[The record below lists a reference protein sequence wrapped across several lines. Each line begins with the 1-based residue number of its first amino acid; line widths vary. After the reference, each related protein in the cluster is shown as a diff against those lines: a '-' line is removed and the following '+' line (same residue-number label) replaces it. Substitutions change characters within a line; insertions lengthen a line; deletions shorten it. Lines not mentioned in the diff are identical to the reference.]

1 MLAPVLL
8 VVAAVAADIPPVAH
22 DATVTVDVAAGV
34 VAIDDTLTIPTPGL
48 AVTIELHAGLAPT
61 VTGAQIT
68 ARSVDGDVETL
79 ALRRDVEGAPIRVQ
93 AKGRIVHPPV
103 QAATEHQRSFQET
116 IGTIEARGVY
126 LSPQSRFLPV
136 VLDEERGAPLLVT
149 GRLQVKGLPAGW
161 RHKSEGQP
169 DDEGRF
175 VQDTPVEGLHVVAG
189 PLWEKARKS
198 QGVDVKIWLRAEGGV
213 KPADADAVADRYLEV
228 TGQYLALYRDL
239 IGAYPYREFVLVEN
253 FWETGYGMPSF
264 TLLGPQVVR
273 FPFILHT
280 SWPHELLH
288 NWWGNG
294 VFPDGGN
301 WTEGLTA
308 YLADHLTDERQG
320 RGADHRRTSIQR
332 YLDFVDVDAA
342 QDFPLQ
348 DFRGRFSAG
357 SEAVGYGKTLMVFHM
372 LRRHIGD
379 DAFKRGLQR
388 LWQTKR
394 FQRASFDDVAGAFS
408 DVVGRDLRPF
418 MQAWTTRTGIPTLHL
433 AAVLESVSGDQ
444 NKRSARVT
452 LQQTHDG
459 APWPM
464 TVPVVL
470 TLVDGRTVSTE
481 VTFKAGEGTPKEAS
495 TTVPL
500 SAPLSRVD
508 VDPYFDVFR
517 RLSPDEVPPS
527 LSRALGAKK
536 MLLVTPTLAGSA
548 EREAWTAFAK
558 ALCPDPARCTIVD
571 DKAVG
576 TLPDDAAVWVLGSAS
591 YLRGGA
597 FVFSRAYGLR
607 FDDRGLFQP
616 GAWERVMQAK
626 DRKAAYDK
634 ERVGAEKTAIAVV
647 VEHPR
652 NRALAMTFVGA
663 PSADMIGKLT
673 RKLPHYGKYGAV
685 GFSGEA
691 ADNTLKLQWTSTTSP
706 LSRVLRDGPSS
717 SLKAPPALA
726 QLPPPFDGEAMKG
739 TVAILADKARFPG
752 GRSGKDLV
760 AARVY
765 VRAALKGAG
774 VPNVSELCQKSDP
787 GTCNLVAR
795 IPGTDSSLPKVVVGA
810 HLDHFATEKGM
821 HFAGADDNASGVA
834 VLLEVAA
841 QLAKAPGLRDVDVV
855 FFEGEEYGRKG
866 SRFYVQSQGAPS
878 TMMAMVNLD
887 TVGRLAGRPLLVL
900 DGDSASEW
908 VHIVRGVG
916 FTTGVQAALAPQGGG
931 ASDQQ
936 SFLDVGVPAIQLF
949 SGPNPDYHKPS
960 DTADKVEA
968 SSLVAAAVVAR
979 EIVGYLRDRKEPLS
993 AKGASSST
1001 AGQGGERRAALGS
1014 VPDMTF
1020 AGPGVRFED
1029 VVPGS
1034 PAATAGL
1041 VKGDILVRF
1050 DGVDVLDLKTYSEA
1064 LKKKAPGDQVAVV
1077 VRRDGREFRV
1087 TVTLGAR

>member
-1 MLAPVLL
+1 
-8 VVAAVAADIPPVAH
+8 
-22 DATVTVDVAAGV
+22 
-34 VAIDDTLTIPTPGL
+34 
-48 AVTIELHAGLAPT
+48 
-61 VTGAQIT
+61 
-68 ARSVDGDVETL
+68 
-79 ALRRDVEGAPIRVQ
+79 
-93 AKGRIVHPPV
+93 
-103 QAATEHQRSFQET
+103 
-116 IGTIEARGVY
+116 
-126 LSPQSRFLPV
+126 
-136 VLDEERGAPLLVT
+136 
-149 GRLQVKGLPAGW
+149 
-161 RHKSEGQP
+161 
-169 DDEGRF
+169 
-175 VQDTPVEGLHVVAG
+175 
-189 PLWEKARKS
+189 
-198 QGVDVKIWLRAEGGV
+198 
-213 KPADADAVADRYLEV
+213 
-228 TGQYLALYRDL
+228 
-239 IGAYPYREFVLVEN
+239 
-253 FWETGYGMPSF
+253 
-264 TLLGPQVVR
+264 
-273 FPFILHT
+273 
-280 SWPHELLH
+280 
-288 NWWGNG
+288 
-294 VFPDGGN
+294 
-301 WTEGLTA
+301 
-308 YLADHLTDERQG
+308 
-320 RGADHRRTSIQR
+320 
-332 YLDFVDVDAA
+332 
-342 QDFPLQ
+342 
-348 DFRGRFSAG
+348 
-357 SEAVGYGKTLMVFHM
+357 
-372 LRRHIGD
+372 
-379 DAFKRGLQR
+379 
-388 LWQTKR
+388 
-394 FQRASFDDVAGAFS
+394 
-408 DVVGRDLRPF
+408 
-418 MQAWTTRTGIPTLHL
+418 
-433 AAVLESVSGDQ
+433 VSSDQ

-470 TLVDGRTVSTE
+470 TLIDGRTVSTE
-481 VTFKAGEGTPKEAS
+481 VTFKAGEGTQREAS

-500 SAPLSRVD
+500 AAALARVD
-508 VDPYFDVFR
+508 VDPFFDVFR

-536 MLLVTPTLAGSA
+536 MLFVTPTFASSA
-548 EREAWTAFAK
+548 EREAWMAFSK
-558 ALCPDPARCTIVD
+558 GLCPDPARCTIVD
-571 DKAVG
+571 DKTVG
-576 TLPDDAAVWVLGSAS
+576 T
-591 YLRGGA
+591 LRGGA
-597 FVFSRAYGLR
+597 FVLSRAYGLR

-626 DRKAAYDK
+626 DRKVAYDK
-634 ERVGAEKTAIAVV
+634 ERVGAETTALAVV

-685 GFSGEA
+685 GFAGEA
-691 ADNTLKLQWTSTTSP
+691 ADNTLTLQWTSQVSP
-706 LSRVLRDGPSS
+706 LSRVLREGASS

-739 TVAILADKARFPG
+739 TVAVLADKARFPG
-752 GRSGKDLV
+752 GRAGRDLV
-760 AARVY
+760 GARVY

-795 IPGTDSSLPKVVVGA
+795 IPGTDPSLPKVVVGA
-810 HLDHFATEKGM
+810 HLDHFATEKDM

-841 QLAKAPGLRDVDVV
+841 QLAKAPGLRAVDVV

-916 FTTGVQAALAPQGGG
+916 FTTGVQATLAPQGGG

-949 SGPNPDYHKPS
+949 SGPNADYHKPS

-979 EIVGYLRDRKEPLS
+979 EIVGYLRDRKEPLT

-1001 AGQGGERRAALGS
+1001 AGQGEKRRAALGS

-1034 PAATAGL
+1034 AAATAGL
-1041 VKGDILVRF
+1041 VKGDVLVAF
-1050 DGVDVLDLKTYSEA
+1050 DGVDVVDLKGYSEA
-1064 LKKKAPGDQVAVV
+1064 LKKKAPGERVIVV
-1077 VRRDGREFRV
+1077 VRRDGRELRV